1 MAIIWPFSSSIEE
14 YVKRGKDIDVPRP
27 DCPKCSVP
35 MVFWSSYK
43 RYVRHL
49 GKDLTICIKRARCKG
64 CKVTD
69 SLLPS
74 FLLLNR
80 LDCIETIGTAVEA
93 VFGEGSTIMAAGLGA
108 GVPYTTTRGW
118 IRSFNRCIIEIGSAF
133 AALVIELGGDV
144 TSFVDSYKTYAL
156 GAITNAYESVT
167 KLPGWGL
174 IGMWEFVSV
183 VSGGRI
189 IATNINSPYLLIGKR
204 CFIYP
209 VPYRE

>member
-80 LDCIETIGTAVEA
+80 LDCVETIGTAVEA

-108 GVPYTTTRGW
+108 GVPYAPSYMSHALESDFLTKCQHRLDIQTCRGHQH
-118 IRSFNRCIIEIGSAF
+118 IGQARLPECSSRRRVRNRCSNN
-133 AALVIELGGDV
+133 EL
-144 TSFVDSYKTYAL
+144 
-156 GAITNAYESVT
+156 
-167 KLPGWGL
+167 P
-174 IGMWEFVSV
+174 
-183 VSGGRI
+183 
-189 IATNINSPYLLIGKR
+189 
-204 CFIYP
+204 
-209 VPYRE
+209 